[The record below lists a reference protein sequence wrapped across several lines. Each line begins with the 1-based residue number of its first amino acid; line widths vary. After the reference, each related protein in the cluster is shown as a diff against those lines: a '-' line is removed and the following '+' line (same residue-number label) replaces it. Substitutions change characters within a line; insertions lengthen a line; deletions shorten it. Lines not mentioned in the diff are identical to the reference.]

1 MFTPKAM
8 QQMVCSIDAYCSC
21 CCCCSLAAALY
32 GLQGSQ
38 ICVEAEVIC
47 CCLSSAACASAVAVL
62 LLQRLMGC
70 EGVELVFTPA
80 AIQEVA
86 AMAEQINKEVEN
98 IGARR
103 LHTVLERLVEDI
115 SFEAPDKVAA
125 ATAAAGEGSREQAA
139 AAAGTEEGQYCYRHV
154 IDKDDVQQKLA
165 DLVKKQDLGKYIL

>member
-1 MFTPKAM
+1 
-8 QQMVCSIDAYCSC
+8 
-21 CCCCSLAAALY
+21 
-32 GLQGSQ
+32 
-38 ICVEAEVIC
+38 
-47 CCLSSAACASAVAVL
+47 
-62 LLQRLMGC
+62 MGC

-125 ATAAAGEGSREQAA
+125 AAAAAAGEGGEGQAA
-139 AAAGTEEGQYCYRHV
+139 AAAVGDEEGEYRYRHV
-154 IDKDDVQQKLA
+154 IEKEDVQQKLA

>member
-1 MFTPKAM
+1 
-8 QQMVCSIDAYCSC
+8 
-21 CCCCSLAAALY
+21 L
-32 GLQGSQ
+32 
-38 ICVEAEVIC
+38 
-47 CCLSSAACASAVAVL
+47 
-62 LLQRLMGC
+62 GC
-70 EGVELVFTPA
+70 EGVDLVFTPA

-125 ATAAAGEGSREQAA
+125 AAAACEGADLSVSASGEPPAA
-139 AAAGTEEGQYCYRHV
+139 AAAAVGVGEEGQNLYRYV
-154 IDKDDVQQKLA
+154 IDKADVQQKLA

>member
-1 MFTPKAM
+1 
-8 QQMVCSIDAYCSC
+8 
-21 CCCCSLAAALY
+21 
-32 GLQGSQ
+32 
-38 ICVEAEVIC
+38 
-47 CCLSSAACASAVAVL
+47 
-62 LLQRLMGC
+62 MGC

-125 ATAAAGEGSREQAA
+125 AAAAAGEGGEGQAA
-139 AAAGTEEGQYCYRHV
+139 AAAAAVGVEEGEYCYRHV
-154 IDKDDVQQKLA
+154 IDKEDVQQKLA